1 MKMKL
6 INKMSRDQIW
16 NEIEDK
22 VWYTVSEQINNW
34 IWNRVR
40 DQISAQVRGLQ
51 RIII

>member
-6 INKMSRDQIW
+6 INKMSSNQIW